1 MRACHLFWTTLK
13 EDYGDSLTSWILS
26 LYEFSVKERA
36 RLKARLHILGDF
48 NTVWKTETQK
58 LDERIKR
65 GNPLLLAM
73 SIGPL
78 FYALVYALYA
88 WYALYENQ
96 LVAYIINHGI
106 AILLALPWLIHQ
118 SLSIQRHY
126 ERALYESIKPTE
138 ELSNPIHAKGNDP
151 SVPSSE
157 RGGV

>member
-36 RLKARLHILGDF
+36 RLKQELETLGDF

-88 WYALYENQ
+88 LYALYENQ
-96 LVAYIINHGI
+96 LVAYIVC
-106 AILLALPWLIHQ
+106 ASMATLLAIPWFIHQ
-118 SLSIQRHY
+118 ELSMKRHR
-126 ERALYESIKPTE
+126 ERALYESIKPTT